1 MTIIHVSVILREV
14 MRCTSLLVDIF
25 GNDVYNASPTSQ
37 AVALGWPNLLIWSTT
52 WAVMLDIGGNDVY
65 NGGEQA
71 YAGGAFAF
79 LINIFAFLIN
89 IFDVDD
95 YSNKGKDWSLWT
107 QGYFGI
113 GIDMGGIRNLL

>member
-1 MTIIHVSVILREV
+1 
-14 MRCTSLLVDIF
+14 
-25 GNDVYNASPTSQ
+25 
-37 AVALGWPNLLIWSTT
+37 
-52 WAVMLDIGGNDVY
+52 MLDIGGNGVY

-89 IFDVDD
+89 IFGIDN
-95 YSNKGKDWSLWT
+95 YSGKGKDWSLWI

-113 GIDMGGIRNLL
+113 GIDMGGFRICYNSF